1 MSSSS
6 SSAKRTKPFP
16 WIGFPLGR
24 HLENYSQI
32 ADKLDDA
39 TAHCLIVGQSFRK
52 LQWKGVKRKWNE
64 I

>member
-52 LQWKGVKRKWNE
+52 LQ
-64 I
+64 